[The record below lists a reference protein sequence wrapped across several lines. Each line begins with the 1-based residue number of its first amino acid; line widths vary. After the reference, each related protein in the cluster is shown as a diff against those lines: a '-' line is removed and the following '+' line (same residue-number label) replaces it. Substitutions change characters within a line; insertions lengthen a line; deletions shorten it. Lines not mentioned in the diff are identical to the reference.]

1 MHSGSGTWS
10 SWGYDWVS
18 LGPETLPTFTT
29 LSTLSINYFKM
40 SPEPP
45 NQSQL
50 GLVTGL
56 QTLPFSRKK
65 AKRKDTMKK
74 RDRKRGR
81 ASMCVCG
88 GRRKRE
94 REVKTWWG
102 VFHWSVALLCF
113 CFWPHVFECA
123 YARPSRSR
131 KLLHTAPALWAG
143 STGAMGLVLWTI
155 GVGFQ
160 QRGVLKENICMGS
173 RQWREW
179 RRVKGG
185 RRRRR
190 RRILASHNA
199 DLSIIN
205 VSRSCISEVETN
217 ENGGKIARD
226 YQARVSNIVF
236 ICFCSK
242 NLVWKLCLHRNI
254 LWVSLDMM

>member
-1 MHSGSGTWS
+1 MHSRSESWS
-10 SWGYDWVS
+10 SWGYEWVS

-65 AKRKDTMKK
+65 AKSKDTMKK

-88 GRRKRE
+88 GEGERE

-113 CFWPHVFECA
+113 VSDHMCLSVRMHDRHAHESCFTQHSALGWA
-123 YARPSRSR
+123 ARCHGTPFMNNRSW
-131 KLLHTAPALWAG
+131 LPAEG
-143 STGAMGLVLWTI
+143 SAEGEHLYGIKAA
-155 GVGFQ
+155 
-160 QRGVLKENICMGS
+160 E
-173 RQWREW
+173 
-179 RRVKGG
+179 RVK
-185 RRRRR
+185 
-190 RRILASHNA
+190 AS
-199 DLSIIN
+199 
-205 VSRSCISEVETN
+205 
-217 ENGGKIARD
+217 
-226 YQARVSNIVF
+226 
-236 ICFCSK
+236 
-242 NLVWKLCLHRNI
+242 
-254 LWVSLDMM
+254 